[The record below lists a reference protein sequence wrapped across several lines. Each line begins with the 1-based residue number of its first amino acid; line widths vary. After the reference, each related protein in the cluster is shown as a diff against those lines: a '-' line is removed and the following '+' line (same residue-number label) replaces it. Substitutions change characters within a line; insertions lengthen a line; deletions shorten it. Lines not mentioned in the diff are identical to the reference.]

1 MKGMFHMKQSKICP
15 KCGSSDILQVE
26 DSGGPMSTDN
36 LLKISWMEY
45 ASFSRYVCCK
55 CGYIEEWLDTSDLQN
70 LQKKLEKKG
79 NK

>member
-1 MKGMFHMKQSKICP
+1 
-15 KCGSSDILQVE
+15 
-26 DSGGPMSTDN
+26 MSTDN